1 MRKFI
6 TLFKISLGPIL
17 MFFSIL
23 CLRFEAVYFSPL
35 PKPTANLPGWME
47 VGVRF
52 LVAVFQASSEEKLA
66 FVCVTWEMTET
77 RRHAPLHHMESGPRS
92 MVTSEERAD
101 GTRGKWQITPL
112 CNFITGAMKWSHLT
126 KAFPQDYCGLP
137 SRVCLFSGHLPT
149 CLKSDLQ
156 PRWLSD
162 CLGVNS
168 ASLPLSVE
176 SSDSEPFLKLRQL
189 GVIDS
194 IWWCIS
200 STIF

>member
-1 MRKFI
+1 MVLYLNCNHLFLKKSIVRKFI

-35 PKPTANLPGWME
+35 PKPTANLPEWME

-77 RRHAPLHHMESGPRS
+77 RLHAPLNHMESGPRS

-112 CNFITGAMKWSHLT
+112 CNFITGAMRWSHLT
-126 KAFPQDYCGLP
+126 ESISTRLLWVAFPGMSVL
-137 SRVCLFSGHLPT
+137 RTLTHLPE
-149 CLKSDLQ
+149 K
-156 PRWLSD
+156 
-162 CLGVNS
+162 
-168 ASLPLSVE
+168 
-176 SSDSEPFLKLRQL
+176 
-189 GVIDS
+189 
-194 IWWCIS
+194 
-200 STIF
+200 